1 MVTVEKGTPQVP
13 GHGRPDPHRPT
24 DADLLFKEA
33 RRRERRRRLAWAG
46 VVIIVVGAATT
57 VVAAAISSPGPALPP
72 SATATPI
79 RPGPTSP
86 STGSVVPLTSAGP
99 LAVGPTGALY
109 VSDVSR
115 HQVLARL
122 ANGQF
127 QLVAGNGRNGFAGDG
142 GPATE
147 AELSQVSDMAFA
159 PNGDLYLADGGRIR
173 VIDRAGTIRTIAG
186 DGRSSGPN
194 DSITAGTPALS
205 APLGPTVS
213 LAFSP
218 SGQLYVA
225 TQTQLFR
232 LSAAGR
238 LENLRA
244 VLPPGSTQMSGTLD
258 SFGSIAV
265 DGQGNVY
272 ASSLFDGWSVFK
284 ISPNGTA
291 TYLGYA
297 RRSGGNTA
305 VVQRA
310 ANGVIDVD
318 NGEYLLQ
325 MRGDHLVT
333 SFAATGVSGV
343 KSFFFT
349 DFFALA
355 PDGAVFADDLG
366 PPAFE
371 RFQQIIS
378 VTGGQGISLWR
389 GASRR

>member
-1 MVTVEKGTPQVP
+1 MVTVEKGAPPVP
-13 GHGRPDPHRPT
+13 GHGAPDPLRPT

-46 VVIIVVGAATT
+46 VVIIGVGAVAT
-57 VVAAAISSPGPALPP
+57 VVAAAISNPGPALPP

-79 RPGPTSP
+79 RPAPASP
-86 STGSVVPLTSAGP
+86 PPDSIVPLTKAGP

-109 VSDVSR
+109 VSDASR
-115 HQVLARL
+115 HQVLVRL

-127 QLVAGNGRNGFAGDG
+127 RLVAGNGRDGFAGDG
-142 GPATE
+142 GPATK

-159 PNGDLYLADGGRIR
+159 PNGDFYLADGGRVR
-173 VIDRAGTIRTIAG
+173 VIDRAGIIHTIAG
-186 DGRSSGPN
+186 DGHSSGPN
-194 DSITAGTPALS
+194 DSIATGTPALS

-238 LENLRA
+238 LDTLGA
-244 VLPPGSTQMSGTLD
+244 VLPPGSMQMSGTLN

-297 RRSGGNTA
+297 RRSGGNTT
-305 VVQRA
+305 VVQRG
-310 ANGVIDVD
+310 ANGVIYVD
-318 NGEYLLQ
+318 DGEYVLQ
-325 MRGDHLVT
+325 VRGDHLVN
-333 SFAATGVSGV
+333 SFAVTEVSGV
-343 KSFFFT
+343 NSFLFT
-349 DFFALA
+349 DFFAVG
-355 PDGAVFADDLG
+355 PNGAFFADNLG

-378 VTGGQGISLWR
+378 VTDTRGTSLWR
-389 GASRR
+389 GASRP

>member
-1 MVTVEKGTPQVP
+1 MVTVEKGTPPVAGP
-13 GHGRPDPHRPT
+13 GGPDPHRPP

-33 RRRERRRRLAWAG
+33 RRRERRRRLAWSG
-46 VVIIVVGAATT
+46 VVIIVVGAVTTAVATFL
-57 VVAAAISSPGPALPP
+57 SSPGPTLPS

-79 RPGPTSP
+79 RPGPISP
-86 STGSVVPLTSAGP
+86 SPDLVVSLTTAGP

-109 VSDVSR
+109 VSDLSR
-115 HQVLARL
+115 HQVVVRL
-122 ANGQF
+122 ANGHF
-127 QLVAGNGRNGFAGDG
+127 QLVAGNGRDGFAGDG
-142 GPATE
+142 GPATK

-186 DGRSSGPN
+186 DGRSGGPN
-194 DSITAGTPALS
+194 NPIATGTPALS

-225 TQTQLFR
+225 TQNQLFR

-238 LENLRA
+238 LDNLRA
-244 VLPPGSTQMSGTLD
+244 VLPPGSVQMPGTLNG
-258 SFGSIAV
+258 FGSIAV
-265 DGQGNVY
+265 DGRGNVY

-284 ISPNGTA
+284 ISPDGTA

-305 VVQRA
+305 VVQRG

-318 NGEYLLQ
+318 DGEYVLQ
-325 MRGDHLVT
+325 VRGNHLVT
-333 SFAATGVSGV
+333 SFAVTKVSV
-343 KSFFFT
+343 HSFFFT

-355 PDGAVFADDLG
+355 PDGAIFADDLG

-371 RFQQIIS
+371 QFQQIIA
-378 VTGGQGISLWR
+378 VTDGRGTSLWR
-389 GASRR
+389 GASRQ

>member
-1 MVTVEKGTPQVP
+1 MVTVEKGAPPVP
-13 GHGRPDPHRPT
+13 SHGGPDPHRPS

-46 VVIIVVGAATT
+46 LVIVVVGAMAI
-57 VVAAAISSPGPALPP
+57 VVATSISRPGPALPP
-72 SATATPI
+72 SATSAPV
-79 RPGPTSP
+79 RPRLTGPPRHSI
-86 STGSVVPLTSAGP
+86 VPLTKAGP

-109 VSDVSR
+109 VSDASC
-115 HQVLARL
+115 HQVLVRL

-127 QLVAGNGRNGFAGDG
+127 QLVAGNGRDGFAGDG
-142 GPATE
+142 GPATK
-147 AELSQVSDMAFA
+147 AELSQVSDMASA
-159 PNGDLYLADGGRIR
+159 PNGELYLADGGRIR

-194 DSITAGTPALS
+194 DSIATGTPALS

-238 LENLRA
+238 LVTLRA
-244 VLPPGSTQMSGTLD
+244 VLPPGSIEMSGTVN
-258 SFGSIAV
+258 SFGSIAA
-265 DGQGNVY
+265 DSQGNVY

-284 ISPNGTA
+284 IPPNGTA

-305 VVQRA
+305 VVQRG

-318 NGEYLLQ
+318 DGEYVLQ
-325 MRGDHLVT
+325 VRGDHLVNN
-333 SFAATGVSGV
+333 FAVTGVSGV
-343 KSFFFT
+343 ESFLST
-349 DFFALA
+349 DFFAMA
-355 PDGAVFADDLG
+355 PNGAFFADNLG

-378 VTGGQGISLWR
+378 VADGRGISLWH
-389 GASRR
+389 GASRP

>member
-1 MVTVEKGTPQVP
+1 M
-13 GHGRPDPHRPT
+13 
-24 DADLLFKEA
+24 
-33 RRRERRRRLAWAG
+33 
-46 VVIIVVGAATT
+46 
-57 VVAAAISSPGPALPP
+57 
-72 SATATPI
+72 
-79 RPGPTSP
+79 
-86 STGSVVPLTSAGP
+86 
-99 LAVGPTGALY
+99 AVGPTGALY
-109 VSDVSR
+109 VSDVS
-115 HQVLARL
+115 HHEVLVRL

-127 QLVAGNGRNGFAGDG
+127 QSVAGNGRDGFAGDG
-142 GPATE
+142 GPATK

-159 PNGDLYLADGGRIR
+159 PNGDLYLADGGRVR

-186 DGRSSGPN
+186 DGRSSGPS
-194 DSITAGTPALS
+194 DSIATGAPALS
-205 APLGPTVS
+205 APLGPTAS

-238 LENLRA
+238 LDTLRA
-244 VLPPGSTQMSGTLD
+244 VLPPGSTQMSGPLD

-265 DGQGNVY
+265 DGHGNVY

-297 RRSGGNTA
+297 RRSGGNTT
-305 VVQRA
+305 VVQRG

-318 NGEYLLQ
+318 DGEDVLQ
-325 MRGDHLVT
+325 VRGDHLVT
-333 SFAATGVSGV
+333 SFAVTRVSV
-343 KSFFFT
+343 DSFFFT

-355 PDGAVFADDLG
+355 PDGAFFADDLG

-378 VTGGQGISLWR
+378 VTGGRGTSLWR
-389 GASRR
+389 GLPGRSPRVVSLSHRPPKSSDRPWRSDASGR

>member
-1 MVTVEKGTPQVP
+1 MATVEEGAPPVP
-13 GHGRPDPHRPT
+13 MDRRPDPFQPT
-24 DADLLFKEA
+24 DTDLLFKEA

-46 VVIIVVGAATT
+46 VVIIVVGALATG
-57 VVAAAISSPGPALPP
+57 VAAAISRPGPRLPP
-72 SATATPI
+72 SATATPT
-79 RPGPTSP
+79 RPAPTSP
-86 STGSVVPLTSAGP
+86 PPNSVVPLTRAGP

-115 HQVLARL
+115 HQVLVRL

-127 QLVAGNGRNGFAGDG
+127 QLVAGNGSDGFAGDG
-142 GPATE
+142 GPATK

-173 VIDRAGTIRTIAG
+173 VVDRVGTIRTVAG
-186 DGRSSGPN
+186 DGRSSGPS
-194 DSITAGTPALS
+194 DSIATGTPALS

-232 LSAAGR
+232 VSAAGR
-238 LENLRA
+238 LDTLRA
-244 VLPPGSTQMSGTLD
+244 VLPPGSVQMSGPLN

-265 DGQGNVY
+265 DAQGNVY

-305 VVQRA
+305 VVQRG

-318 NGEYLLQ
+318 DGVYVLQ
-325 MRGDHLVT
+325 VRGDHLVT
-333 SFAATGVSGV
+333 SLAVTRISGV
-343 KSFFFT
+343 GSFFFT
-349 DFFALA
+349 DFFAVA
-355 PDGAVFADDLG
+355 PDGSVFADNLG

-378 VTGGQGISLWR
+378 VTDGRGTSLWR
-389 GASRR
+389 GPSRR

>member
-1 MVTVEKGTPQVP
+1 M
-13 GHGRPDPHRPT
+13 
-24 DADLLFKEA
+24 
-33 RRRERRRRLAWAG
+33 
-46 VVIIVVGAATT
+46 
-57 VVAAAISSPGPALPP
+57 
-72 SATATPI
+72 
-79 RPGPTSP
+79 
-86 STGSVVPLTSAGP
+86 
-99 LAVGPTGALY
+99 AVGPTGALY
-109 VSDVSR
+109 VSDVSH
-115 HQVLARL
+115 HQVLVRL

-127 QLVAGNGRNGFAGDG
+127 QLVAGNGRDGFAGDG
-142 GPATE
+142 GPATK

-159 PNGDLYLADGGRIR
+159 PNGDLYLADGGRVR

-186 DGRSSGPN
+186 DGRSRGPS
-194 DSITAGTPALS
+194 DSIATGAPALS

-238 LENLRA
+238 LDTLRA
-244 VLPPGSTQMSGTLD
+244 VLPPGSTQVPGPLN

-272 ASSLFDGWSVFK
+272 ASSMFDGWSVFK

-305 VVQRA
+305 VVQRG

-318 NGEYLLQ
+318 DGEYVLHV
-325 MRGDHLVT
+325 RGDHLVN
-333 SFAATGVSGV
+333 SFAVTGVSGV
-343 KSFFFT
+343 DSFLFP
-349 DFFALA
+349 DFFAVA
-355 PDGAVFADDLG
+355 PDGAFFADNLG

-378 VTGGQGISLWR
+378 VADGRGASLWR

>member
-1 MVTVEKGTPQVP
+1 L
-13 GHGRPDPHRPT
+13 DPHRPT

-46 VVIIVVGAATT
+46 VVIVVVGAVTT
-57 VVAAAISSPGPALPP
+57 VVAAAISRPGPALPP
-72 SATATPI
+72 SATAPTD
-79 RPGPTSP
+79 RTGPTSP
-86 STGSVVPLTSAGP
+86 PPDSIVPLTTAGP
-99 LAVGPTGALY
+99 LAVGPTGALF
-109 VSDVSR
+109 VADLSR
-115 HQVLARL
+115 HQVLVRL
-122 ANGQF
+122 TSGRF

-142 GPATE
+142 GPAAK

-159 PNGDLYLADGGRIR
+159 PNGDLYLADGGRVR

-186 DGRSSGPN
+186 DGRSTGMN
-194 DSITAGTPALS
+194 DSIATGTPALS
-205 APLGPTVS
+205 APLGPALS

-225 TQTQLFR
+225 TQTQLFQ
-232 LSAAGR
+232 LSATGR
-238 LENLRA
+238 LDTLRA
-244 VLPPGSTQMSGTLD
+244 VLPPGSIQMSGTLN

-284 ISPNGTA
+284 ISPSGTA

-305 VVQRA
+305 VVQRG

-318 NGEYLLQ
+318 DGEKVLQ
-325 MRGDHLVT
+325 VRGDHLVT
-333 SFAATGVSGV
+333 SFAVTRVSGV
-343 KSFFFT
+343 NSFFFT

-355 PDGAVFADDLG
+355 PDGAFFADNLG
-366 PPAFE
+366 PPAFG

-378 VTGGQGISLWR
+378 VTTGRGTSLWR